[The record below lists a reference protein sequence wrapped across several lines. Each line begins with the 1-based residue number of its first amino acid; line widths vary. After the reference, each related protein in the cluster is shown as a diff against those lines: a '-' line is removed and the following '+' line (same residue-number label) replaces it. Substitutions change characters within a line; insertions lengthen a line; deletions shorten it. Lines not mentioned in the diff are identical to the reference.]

1 MKTSLMWIVINFAS
15 LDEKIRGTDLIKSYK
30 YITGSVALVIKE
42 LQVNYWLNCIGN
54 QTVTREILY
63 TQTNTPTFFLTYGLR
78 GRMLVNYN

>member
-54 QTVTREILY
+54 QTVTSEILY
-63 TQTNTPTFFLTYGLR
+63 SQTNTPTFLLTYVLR
-78 GRMLVNYN
+78 G